1 MLRRPVTHYAVFDGT
16 HIGYQVVGSGDLDVV
31 LMHQWF
37 TNIEAMWDVPLLA
50 SFVEE
55 VSAFARVLLFD
66 KRGTGVSDP
75 GDPERDQYLKTFRSD
90 LRSLL
95 DVVGFNRPSFVV
107 SDSATMLAIDFAAAH
122 ADRTGAL
129 VVIDGFAHRA
139 GDTEGRIRSHIE
151 HMRRMFN
158 DGEGFDLLAPS
169 FAGDL
174 PFQATIAR
182 YFRLCASPGT
192 AANIRR
198 RLLEVDVRPL
208 LPLVAAPT
216 LVIHRTRNAFVSVEL
231 GRQIALGV
239 PGAHLIELDGADQMM
254 FVGNRQRISE
264 ELASFLTGGPKPT
277 PRGRRL
283 QTVVFTD
290 IVGSTERAAL
300 LGDAQ
305 WAALLR
311 DFRASA
317 RHLLARFEGR
327 EINTR
332 GDDLLATFVDPA
344 HAVDYALG
352 LRDAISEGALQVRS
366 GIHFGEVESVEGNDI
381 GGIVV
386 HIGARIAGAANPGE
400 VLVSR
405 MVADLLVGSAVK
417 LTDRGQRK
425 LKGVDGR
432 WQLFEVSGCTQ

>member
-1 MLRRPVTHYAVFDGT
+1 MLRRPVTRYAVFDGT

-37 TNIEAMWDVPLLA
+37 TNVEAMWDVPLLA
-50 SFVEE
+50 SFIEE

-75 GDPERDQYLKTFRSD
+75 GDPERDQYLGTFRSD

-107 SDSATMLAIDFAAAH
+107 GDSATMLAIDFAAAH
-122 ADRTGAL
+122 ADRTGSL
-129 VVIDGFAHRA
+129 IVIDGFAHRA

-151 HMRRMFN
+151 HMRRMFF
-158 DGEGFDLLAPS
+158 DGEGIDLLAPS
-169 FAGDL
+169 FAGD
-174 PFQATIAR
+174 PVFRETIVR

-192 AANIRR
+192 AANTRR

-208 LPLVAAPT
+208 LPSVATPT
-216 LVIHRTRNAFVSVEL
+216 LIIHRTRNAFVSVDL
-231 GRQIALGV
+231 GREIAHGIE
-239 PGAHLIELDGADQMM
+239 GARLVELDGADHKM

-264 ELASFLTGGPKPT
+264 ELASFLTGAPKPS
-277 PRGRRL
+277 PRERHL

-290 IVGSTERAAL
+290 IVASTERAAV
-300 LGDAQ
+300 LGDAR
-305 WAALLR
+305 WATVLR
-311 DFRASA
+311 EFRTAA
-317 RHLLARFEGR
+317 RHLLARFGGR

-344 HAVDYALG
+344 RAIDYALG
-352 LRDAISEGALQVRS
+352 LREVTSERALEVRS
-366 GIHFGEVESVEGNDI
+366 GIHFGEVESVEDNDI

-386 HIGARIAGAANPGE
+386 HIGARVAGAANPGE

-405 MVADLLVGSAVK
+405 TVAELLIGSSVK
-417 LTDRGQRK
+417 LTDRGQKK

-432 WQLFEVSGCTQ
+432 WQLFEASRT

>member
-1 MLRRPVTHYAVFDGT
+1 MVARMLRRPVTHYAVFDGT

-75 GDPERDQYLKTFRSD
+75 GDPERDQYLKTF

-139 GDTEGRIRSHIE
+139 GDSEGRIRSHIE

-158 DGEGFDLLAPS
+158 DGEGFDLLAAS

-174 PFQATIAR
+174 SFQAIIAR
-182 YFRLCASPGT
+182 YFRLSASPGT
-192 AANIRR
+192 AANTRR

-231 GRQIALGV
+231 GREIA
-239 PGAHLIELDGADQMM
+239 
-254 FVGNRQRISE
+254 
-264 ELASFLTGGPKPT
+264 
-277 PRGRRL
+277 RGRRL
-283 QTVVFTD
+283 ETVVFTD

-305 WAALLR
+305 WATLLR
-311 DFRASA
+311 EFRASA
-317 RHLLARFEGR
+317 RHLLARFGGR
-327 EINTR
+327 EVNTR
-332 GDDLLATFVDPA
+332 GDDLLATFVDPTTRGRLCPWPA
-344 HAVDYALG
+344 RCDRRTSATGAK
-352 LRDAISEGALQVRS
+352 RDSFR
-366 GIHFGEVESVEGNDI
+366 
-381 GGIVV
+381 
-386 HIGARIAGAANPGE
+386 
-400 VLVSR
+400 
-405 MVADLLVGSAVK
+405 
-417 LTDRGQRK
+417 
-425 LKGVDGR
+425 
-432 WQLFEVSGCTQ
+432 